1 MPAAKLPAA
10 AHYPQVEVR
19 ARAELRA
26 WLLAH
31 HGSSAGIWVVTFK
44 KHAPDVHVSAVD
56 VYEEAL
62 CFGWIDSLP
71 RALDADRSMLLIT
84 PRRPKSAW
92 SRVNKDRVG
101 RLLAEGAMAPAGLAV
116 VAAAKASGNWSA
128 LDAVEALELPADLVQ
143 RFDAAPAAARAK
155 SRPSRARPSAASS
168 SGSRTPS
175 APRPAPSA
183 STRWC
188 ASPGRASARCS
199 GRLGA
204 EGGGRRPRRAASA
217 LVWLDVDRHRGQI
230 SVL

>member
-1 MPAAKLPAA
+1 MSDAKRPAA

-56 VYEEAL
+56 VCEEAL

-92 SRVNKDRVG
+92 SRVNKDRVE

-116 VAAAKASGNWSA
+116 VAAAKDSGTWSA
-128 LDAVEALELPADLVQ
+128 LDAVEALELPADLVE
-143 RFDAAPAAARAK
+143 RFDAAPAAARANFEAFPRSAK
-155 SRPSRARPSAASS
+155 RGILEWLQNAKRPETRAKRIDEVVRLAGEGQRALQWP
-168 SGSRTPS
+168 
-175 APRPAPSA
+175 PR
-183 STRWC
+183 
-188 ASPGRASARCS
+188 G
-199 GRLGA
+199 
-204 EGGGRRPRRAASA
+204 
-217 LVWLDVDRHRGQI
+217 
-230 SVL
+230 

>member
-1 MPAAKLPAA
+1 MSDAKRPAA

-26 WLLAH
+26 WLDAH
-31 HGSSAGIWVVTFK
+31 HSSSAGIWVVTFK

-56 VYEEAL
+56 VCEEAL

-92 SRVNKDRVG
+92 SRVNKDRVE

-116 VAAAKASGNWSA
+116 VAAAQASGTWSA

-143 RFDAAPAAARAK
+143 RFDAAPAAARANFEAFPRSAK
-155 SRPSRARPSAASS
+155 RGILEWLQSAKRQETRAKRIDEVVRLAAD
-168 SGSRTPS
+168 GQRALQWP
-175 APRPAPSA
+175 PR
-183 STRWC
+183 
-188 ASPGRASARCS
+188 GR
-199 GRLGA
+199 
-204 EGGGRRPRRAASA
+204 
-217 LVWLDVDRHRGQI
+217 
-230 SVL
+230 